1 MWILSKMRLW
11 NCEFC
16 QKQDFENV
24 NFVKKQDF
32 GNVNFMKNETLK
44 LCIFAPVWEW
54 DWPSCYQYKKCR
66 LHKAKVEIGFST
78 EKNGSLT
85 PLDGYRLIEYLENVH
100 HHKQFWEVFRDRQG
114 CLFGKFGIWYRQ
126 NKARNACNLSFVL
139 LMRWRFCLWKLWFS
153 LVIWKTCR
161 SNAPFL
167 KHSVWKLL
175 KKVSFEFWSHIL
187 SAKNI

>member
-1 MWILSKMRLW
+1 M
-11 NCEFC
+11 
-16 QKQDFENV
+16 
-24 NFVKKQDF
+24 NFV
-32 GNVNFMKNETLK
+32 KNETLK
-44 LCIFAPVWEW
+44 LCIFASLWEW

-100 HHKQFWEVFRDRQG
+100 HHKQFWEGFWDQQG

-126 NKARNACNLSFVL
+126 NKSRIAYILSFVF

-167 KHSVWKLL
+167 KHSVWKWYQKDLIWIL
-175 KKVSFEFWSHIL
+175 KPYFDM
-187 SAKNI
+187 